1 MATLSIFIGSVLYP
15 ACGQWVDLPQDEDEL
30 AEIIEAVKAES
41 DCEEVMISDYEGD
54 WDISEYDN
62 IFELNERA
70 EMLADLREDEAE
82 LVEALIHE
90 HGDSME
96 EAIDRIQDGNY
107 RTYCECYDMAD
118 VAREILYETGDIM
131 SIPEYL
137 REYFDFAA
145 YGEMLDNDGYFYYLG
160 DGVYLEVW
168 N

>member
-1 MATLSIFIGSVLYP
+1 MATLSIFIGAVLYP
-15 ACGQWVDLPQDEDEL
+15 ACGQWVDLPQSEDDL

-41 DCEEVMISDYEGD
+41 DCEEVMISDSEGN

-70 EMLADLREDEAE
+70 EMLADLQEDEVE

-107 RTYCECYDMAD
+107 RTYHECYDMAD
-118 VAREILYETGDIM
+118 VARVYLEEVGDLDL
-131 SIPEYL
+131 IPDFL
-137 REYFDFAA
+137 RDYFDFEA